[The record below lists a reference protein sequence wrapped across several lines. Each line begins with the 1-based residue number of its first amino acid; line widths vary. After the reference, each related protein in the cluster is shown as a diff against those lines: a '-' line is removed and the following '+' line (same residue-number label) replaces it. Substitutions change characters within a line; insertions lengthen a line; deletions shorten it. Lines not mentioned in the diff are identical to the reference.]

1 MAPPPSEA
9 HASPAASGPA
19 RLAIVVAVAA
29 NGTIGA
35 NGTLPWRLPGDLR
48 RFRSLT
54 TGHAVVMGRRTWE
67 SIGRPLPERQNIV
80 VTRSSDFA
88 AAGAE
93 IAHSLDEALRLARLP
108 LPVFCIGGA
117 ELYREA
123 LPRADALY
131 VTEVARAV
139 PGDTVFPPFDR
150 REWREAAREKHAP
163 DGPDALPF
171 DFVTYVRR
179 RDAAR
184 A

>member
-9 HASPAASGPA
+9 HASAPAPA
-19 RLAIVVAVAA
+19 RLAIVVAVAR
-29 NGTIGA
+29 NGAIGA
-35 NGTLPWRLPGDLR
+35 GGALPWRLPADLR

-54 TGHAVVMGRRTWE
+54 SGHAVVMGRRTWE

-80 VTRSSDFA
+80 VTRSRHFA

-93 IAHSLDEALRLARLP
+93 VAHSLDEALARVRLP
-108 LPVFCIGGA
+108 APAFCIGGA

-131 VTEVARAV
+131 VTEIARDV
-139 PGDTVFPPFDR
+139 PGDTFFPPFDR
-150 REWREAAREKHAP
+150 REWREAAREKHPP

-179 RDAAR
+179 GDPAR
-184 A
+184 G